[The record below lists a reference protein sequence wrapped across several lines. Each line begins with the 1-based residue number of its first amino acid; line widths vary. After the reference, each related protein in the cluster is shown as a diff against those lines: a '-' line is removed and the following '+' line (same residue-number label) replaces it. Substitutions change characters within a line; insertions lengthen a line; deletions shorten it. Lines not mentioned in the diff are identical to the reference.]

1 MYKKKTIKQCL
12 SGFPLIFLLQFL
24 KTVGILMIFFFF
36 LVHLLLLLDFA
47 EKDINPAFMTS
58 QFVAMEFTMLSQ
70 TPCCD
75 YMTASNQRIKSF
87 PV

>member
-1 MYKKKTIKQCL
+1 MFVWVPTD
-12 SGFPLIFLLQFL
+12 IFTAIF
-24 KTVGILMIFFFF
+24 KNCWYFNDFFFF